1 MSTKKKGTELF
12 SGLKNSSVPILFLM
26 LAGCTGAPVVVE
38 SDAVIAGKRYADAPI
53 LLGAVQMRLLLRE
66 GAAPR
71 DAARAPENLQLS
83 LGFRARQE
91 RARVIVSG
99 ATLKY
104 GAQGVAEVV
113 TRHEALGSAQGCP
126 VEGTSVLPLDYWF
139 NATVDAQAWTCVTLA
154 LVTPGR
160 LAGDALELRFEPVNV
175 DGELVRALPVTFV
188 KRAPPE

>member
-1 MSTKKKGTELF
+1 MNFMKPAPGVIALTAAL
-12 SGLKNSSVPILFLM
+12 
-26 LAGCTGAPVVVE
+26 LAGCAGAPAVVE
-38 SDAVIAGKRYADAPI
+38 ADPVIAGKRYVDAPI
-53 LLGAVQMRLLLRE
+53 MLGAVQMQLRLRE

-83 LGFRARQE
+83 LGFRARRD

-104 GAQGVAEVV
+104 GQGGVAEVV

-126 VEGTSVLPLDYWF
+126 LEASSVLPTDYWF

-160 LAGDALELRFEPVNV
+160 LAGDALELRLDSVNV

-188 KRAPPE
+188 KRAPPD